1 VSDPPS
7 LQHPLGIE
15 AVHWSSGPG
24 ADLLVRVAGR
34 WRRRRPATTVA
45 PVLVIDTE
53 HQRHRFPA
61 LAEPPS
67 VRGAQAGLWVVCF
80 VVPAALAPY
89 LGGRLALMLGSVS
102 ISLPPAVVDP
112 AEPMGAAATIPDD
125 PGPIVITDQRDR
137 RCEPADAEAANRE
150 ARALLDCLELELTQA
165 RRETARLRAELDL
178 AEGKRR
184 QAEQLAHSEAAMRL
198 DHGRDHDARIH
209 RHREDARSV
218 LELLQ
223 AVQIHARELAS
234 DVETLRRASDEAAA
248 PPVAARPVALKQARH
263 GGPGVRPRVLAAE
276 LALAHSTL
284 VALRSPN
291 VAPVARGEP
300 GAHPGAP
307 EHPRDSD
314 LAGVVAPQRL
324 EAALARLREERP
336 EPEVDPG
343 EQRHGEA
350 TTSGD
355 APSALPAAPAPPP
368 PPPWLRNALRNLLRE
383 DAAIVG
389 RLVIGLLPAQGLVAS
404 GTIRY
409 DIAFSPGDCRAV
421 TVSQGEVHLVAHREP
436 RRLDEVD
443 FRIEGD
449 LAGLGRLLLYGSLRR
464 RFSRRVARVL
474 GERRALAALDGL
486 VRVQVPLSALHAA
499 GVRLAP
505 ELAFQLAAGMID
517 PAWTA
522 GERFTIGHQSA
533 GARGRVYLLV
543 RDGERVRV
551 SREPPLGPVASTIR
565 STDEELVAFL
575 AGGPEI
581 EVRGATQPVALLC
594 AWIARAQRES

>member
-112 AEPMGAAATIPDD
+112 AEPMSAAGAIPDD

-137 RCEPADAEAANRE
+137 RREPGDAEVADRE

-165 RRETARLRAELDL
+165 RRETARLRAELDV
-178 AEGKRR
+178 AEHKRR

-198 DHGRDHDARIH
+198 DHGRDHDARIR

-223 AVQIHARELAS
+223 AVQIHARELAH

-248 PPVAARPVALKQARH
+248 PPLAVRPVTLERARH
-263 GGPGVRPRVLAAE
+263 GGPGVRRRVLAAE

-300 GAHPGAP
+300 VAPGGAP
-307 EHPRDSD
+307 EHPRHPD
-314 LAGVVAPQRL
+314 LAGVVAPRRL

-343 EQRHGEA
+343 EEPGGRA
-350 TTSGD
+350 TA
-355 APSALPAAPAPPP
+355 APAVPAPAPPAAP
-368 PPPWLRNALRNLLRE
+368 PPAWLRNALRNLLRE

-389 RLVIGLLPAQGLVAS
+389 RLVISLLPAQGLVAS

-421 TVSQGEVHLVAHREP
+421 TVSRGEVHLTARREP
-436 RRLDEVD
+436 RGLDEVD

-464 RFSRRVARVL
+464 RFSRRVARVR

-486 VRVQVPLSALHAA
+486 VRVQVPLSALHAG

-533 GARGRVYLLV
+533 GAQGRVFLLV

-551 SREPPLGPVASTIR
+551 SREPPLGPVGSTIR
-565 STDEELVAFL
+565 ATGEELVAFL

-581 EVRGATQPVALLC
+581 EVRGATQPVALLR